1 MKVFWV
7 KDGLPEG
14 NISDEDMRNFQETS
28 DMFVGAVRV
37 GRSGAHALGAGWDGA
52 RAPRVG

>member
-14 NISDEDMRNFQETS
+14 NISDEDMRKLKKSLLTSNYGGGLVYLLNYET
-28 DMFVGAVRV
+28 V
-37 GRSGAHALGAGWDGA
+37 
-52 RAPRVG
+52 

>member
-14 NISDEDMRNFQETS
+14 NISNEDMRKFQGLRIE
-28 DMFVGAVRV
+28 
-37 GRSGAHALGAGWDGA
+37 
-52 RAPRVG
+52 AP